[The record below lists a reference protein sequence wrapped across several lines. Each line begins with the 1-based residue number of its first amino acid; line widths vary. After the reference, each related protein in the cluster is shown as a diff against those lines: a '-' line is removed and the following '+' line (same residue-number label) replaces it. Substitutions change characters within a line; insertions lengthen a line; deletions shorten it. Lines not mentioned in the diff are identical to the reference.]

1 MRQIELIRV
10 GLVLIAVTLFMM
22 LGSCSVVRETKK
34 NVWTVDFKSPVKINK
49 VDKCK

>member
-10 GLVLIAVTLFMM
+10 GVGLIVIAVIMM
-22 LGSCSVVRETKK
+22 MTSCSVVRETKK

-49 VDKCK
+49 LDKCN